1 MRPTTQEIASLRRLL
16 ELGAVTSRSAVLLVL
31 AHGDTGS
38 CQIGPLAARLGFSIP
53 RVSMLGDT
61 MVKMGLV
68 DRCVPASDLRKASL
82 ALTVVGYAAAR
93 GVLGALRDFSSLER
107 ASSAPESIAGTKN
120 G

>member
-1 MRPTTQEIASLRRLL
+1 M
-16 ELGAVTSRSAVLLVL
+16 TSRAVILLVL
-31 AHGDTGS
+31 ACSDTGS
-38 CQIGPLAARLGFSIP
+38 CQIGPLAALLGFSIP

-82 ALTVVGYAAAR
+82 ALTVTGYAAAR
-93 GVLGALRDFSSLER
+93 DVLVVMRNFGSLER
-107 ASSAPESIAGTKN
+107 TDDAVESLAGAEE